1 MKPLDKAS
9 KFFNIVLGVVYV
21 PMSLFSWLL
30 TMASEG
36 TMGATN
42 PTYIT
47 LLHIVCVVAFAIPV
61 LCVLGLV
68 LSVIFRK
75 KGHALASL
83 VIQFVPLGIFLLN
96 VLLLAIAERLPS
108 VI

>member
-1 MKPLDKAS
+1 MKALDKTN
-9 KFFNIVLGVVYV
+9 KILNIVLGVLHL

-36 TMGATN
+36 TIGATN
-42 PTYIT
+42 PIYIT
-47 LLHIVCVVAFAIPV
+47 LLHIVCVVAFAVPV

-75 KGHALASL
+75 KGHALPSL